1 MTRASVRRLGLHW
14 RGTFPGKGGE
24 LPDYEER
31 TPRSLLR
38 RLTISSHDFGD
49 DDEFNSR
56 SPSMSDEEEW
66 SLQ

>member
-1 MTRASVRRLGLHW
+1 V
-14 RGTFPGKGGE
+14 RGTFREKEE

-31 TPRSLLR
+31 TLRSLLR

-49 DDEFNSR
+49 DDEFNR
-56 SPSMSDEEEW
+56 REPTMSDEEER